1 MADQANAAPEGP
13 GAQASKDKKMMP
25 VIIAVYVLA
34 VLSAAALV
42 ERVLAPGMA
51 GIPAPVHQQVVYVT
65 GGAPGGGAEEGGH
78 GKKKAKKESG
88 GGHGGASSA
97 EPATGGNVYLIED
110 LVVNPAGS
118 GGMRYLAASVGLR
131 SEMDGFMESMKSNEA
146 PVKDALI
153 RILSSKTVEDLA
165 DVSLRESM
173 REEILGEVQRIIPG
187 EDIDAVYF
195 MRFVLQ

>member
-1 MADQANAAPEGP
+1 MAEQTAAGPAGQAAEAP
-13 GAQASKDKKMMP
+13 QDKKGKMLP
-25 VIIAVYVLA
+25 VIIAAYVLA
-34 VLSAAALV
+34 ALSAAALV

-65 GGAPGGGAEEGGH
+65 GGAQAAKDGH
-78 GKKKAKKESG
+78 GKKEKKKKEGHGEG
-88 GGHGGASSA
+88 GGSADASS
-97 EPATGGNVYLIED
+97 GNVYLIED

-118 GGMRYLAASVGLR
+118 GGMRYLAASIGLR
-131 SEMDGFMESMKSNEA
+131 SNLDGFMVSMKSSEA

-153 RILSSKTVEDLA
+153 RILSSKTVEELA

-173 REEILGEVQRIIPG
+173 REEILGEVQRITPD
-187 EDIDAVYF
+187 EDVDAVYF

>member
-1 MADQANAAPEGP
+1 MVEQAATGPAGQAAEAP
-13 GAQASKDKKMMP
+13 KDKKGKMLP
-25 VIIAVYVLA
+25 VIIAAYVLA
-34 VLSAAALV
+34 ALSAAALV

-65 GGAPGGGAEEGGH
+65 GGAQAAKGGH
-78 GKKKAKKESG
+78 GKKEKKKEGHGEG
-88 GGHGGASSA
+88 GGSADASS
-97 EPATGGNVYLIED
+97 GNVYLIED

-118 GGMRYLAASVGLR
+118 GGMRYLAASIGLR
-131 SEMDGFMESMKSNEA
+131 SNLDGFMVSMKSSEA

-153 RILSSKTVEDLA
+153 RILSSKTVEELA

-173 REEILGEVQRIIPG
+173 REEILGEVQRITPD
-187 EDIDAVYF
+187 EDVDAVYF

>member
-1 MADQANAAPEGP
+1 MADETPAASGP
-13 GAQASKDKKMMP
+13 AAGGPDAKKNKMLP

-42 ERVLAPGMA
+42 ERVLAPGLA
-51 GIPAPVHQQVVYVT
+51 GIPGPVHQRIVYVT
-65 GGAPGGGAEEGGH
+65 GGAAAGAKDGKKSKKAGHEGGH
-78 GKKKAKKESG
+78 SE
-88 GGHGGASSA
+88 GAS
-97 EPATGGNVYLIED
+97 TGGNVYLIED

-131 SEMDGFMESMKSNEA
+131 SDVQGFEADMKTDEA

-153 RILSSKTVEDLA
+153 RILSSKTVEELA

-173 REEILGEVQRIIPG
+173 REEILAEVQRIIPD
-187 EDIDAVYF
+187 EQVDAVYF

>member
-13 GAQASKDKKMMP
+13 GAQASKDKKMLP
-25 VIIAVYVLA
+25 VIIAVYVVA

-65 GGAPGGGAEEGGH
+65 GGAPGSGGSQDGGH

-88 GGHGGASSA
+88 GHGGGAAAESS
-97 EPATGGNVYLIED
+97 TGGNVYLIED

-131 SEMDGFMESMKSNEA
+131 SGMDGFMESMKTNEA

-173 REEILGEVQRIIPG
+173 REEILGEVQRIIPS

>member
-1 MADQANAAPEGP
+1 MAEQTAAGPDGQAAEAP
-13 GAQASKDKKMMP
+13 KDKKGKLLP

-65 GGAPGGGAEEGGH
+65 GGGQTDNGGH
-78 GKKKAKKESG
+78 AKKEKKKKKEGRGEG
-88 GGHGGASSA
+88 GGSA
-97 EPATGGNVYLIED
+97 EGAGNVYLIED

-118 GGMRYLAASVGLR
+118 GGMRYLAASIGLR
-131 SEMDGFMESMKSNEA
+131 SSLEGFMGSMKERDA
-146 PVKDALI
+146 PVKDTLI
-153 RILSSKTVEDLA
+153 RILSSKTVEELA
-165 DVSLRESM
+165 DTSLRESM
-173 REEILGEVQRIIPG
+173 REEILGEVQRVVP
-187 EDIDAVYF
+187 EQEVDAVYF